1 VFEAFRQLGP
11 KHSSFEQKIV
21 AIIHLIVA
29 VLISVILFNEGLDTW
44 FLGAGIVT
52 PILLIIQGFAY
63 TRVESSSWYREQMV
77 PFISELITTTEIETD
92 RYLQYHR
99 RSTRFVLVLGW
110 LAILICQW
118 VWTFGLTVVMP
129 FFAGDDFILRLIG
142 ELVGYA
148 VIFSPFLLYPV
159 LLILFILIL
168 EKLLLSKYE
177 DIRHL
182 IDIEKSWTKENIR
195 RTKNPELIQNENDL
209 QESKW
214 D

>member
-1 VFEAFRQLGP
+1 MGP